1 MEFRGQKGEVRR
13 VIKSYKD
20 LEVYQLSYKLA
31 LSIHKMTQTFPKEE
45 TYEISSQMRRA
56 ALSIPLNIAE
66 GYGKKS
72 SAKDFK
78 RFLKI
83 SLGSTNEMLVLI
95 SFVKDLGYITEEEYK
110 EYSER
115 YNMLGGM
122 IYNLEKNWE

>member
-1 MEFRGQKGEVRR
+1 M
-13 VIKSYKD
+13 IKSYRD

>member
-13 VIKSYKD
+13 VIKSYRD